1 MSVPAVRQVAA
12 PSAKRSQPTPSNLA
26 AVDTAVATPGGA
38 PSPARALQE
47 HLETNLWASAET
59 AEPEDKR
66 WPLYLA
72 VPFWLGM
79 SGLLW
84 GAIISGI
91 LAVVP
96 HH

>member
-12 PSAKRSQPTPSNLA
+12 PSAKRSQPAPSSLA
-26 AVDTAVATPGGA
+26 AVDTAGGTA
-38 PSPARALQE
+38 CASPSPARVLQE
-47 HLETNLWASAET
+47 RLESNLCAAGDTVEF
-59 AEPEDKR
+59 EDKR

-72 VPFWLGM
+72 VPFWLGL

-84 GAIISGI
+84 AAIIASV
-91 LAVVP
+91 LALVP